1 MKEDEMVTET
11 KTKNDIEIITD
22 GGVTTPKGFTAGG
35 IHAGIRRDWTKLD
48 VGLLYSEAPCTTAA
62 VYTSNQLKA
71 APLLVTKEHLANGAS
86 QAIVANAG
94 CANAATGKQGWEN
107 AVKMAQLAGTKLGL
121 DPHDVI
127 VASTGVIGTQLPM
140 DRIADGVE
148 KVELSAGGGIDFAVS
163 IMTTD
168 TVKKHLAVGNG
179 RWTIG
184 AACKGV
190 GMIHPNMA
198 TMLCFMTTDASV
210 EQTFLQKAL
219 SEAVD
224 VSFNMVDI
232 DSDTSTNDTAV
243 VMANGLA
250 GGEPINESHP
260 EAGLFQKALTLLCT
274 SMARKMV
281 QDAEGGTK
289 LIEAKVHGGASPA
302 DARRAAR
309 EIVSSVG
316 VKTAIYGEDPN
327 WGRILA
333 AIGNSGAEFN
343 MEKTQLWL
351 ASPTGGEVALF
362 ADGAPLA
369 FDQAAAKACLA
380 TRDVG
385 IRVDLGLGGAE
396 ATAWGSDLTEEFVRL
411 NSVYTT

>member
-1 MKEDEMVTET
+1 MGEV
-11 KTKNDIEIITD
+11 KTNEQLEILTA

-35 IHAGIRRDWTKLD
+35 VHVGVRTDWDKLD
-48 VGLLYSEAPCTTAA
+48 VGMVASEASCTVAA
-62 VYTSNQLKA
+62 TYTSNQLKA
-71 APLLVTKEHLANGAS
+71 APLLVTKEHLADGKA

-94 CANAATGKQGWEN
+94 CANAATGHQGRDN
-107 AVKMAQLAGTKLGL
+107 AVKMAQLAAEKLGI

-140 DRIADGVE
+140 DRIANGIEIVG
-148 KVELSAGGGIDFAVS
+148 LSSGGGTDFAVA

-168 TVKKHLAVGNG
+168 TVNKQIAVTNGN
-179 RWTIG
+179 WTIG

-198 TMLCFMTTDASV
+198 TMLCFITTDASV
-210 EQTFLQKAL
+210 DQSFLQKSL

-232 DSDTSTNDTAV
+232 DGDTSTNDMAV

-250 GGEPINESHP
+250 SGDVIDAAHP
-260 EAGLFQKALTLLCT
+260 EAAVFRKALTLVCT
-274 SMARKMV
+274 SIARKMV
-281 QDAEGGTK
+281 HDAEGGTK
-289 LIEAKVHGGASPA
+289 LIEAKVEGAASPE
-302 DARRAAR
+302 DARKAAR

-316 VKTAIYGEDPN
+316 VKTAVYGQDPN

-333 AIGNSGAEFN
+333 AIGNSGAAFD
-343 MEKTQLWL
+343 MEKTRLVL
-351 ASPTGGEVALF
+351 KHPDGGDVALF
-362 ADGAPLA
+362 AAGVPQKYDL
-369 FDQAAAKACLA
+369 AAAKACLA
-380 TRDVG
+380 PGDVF
-385 IRVDLGLGGAE
+385 IAVDLGLGTGD
-396 ATAWGSDLTEEFVRL
+396 ATAWGSDMTEEFIRL